1 MNSAIVPLLLVVV
14 ASYLLG
20 SIPAGY
26 LAGRFAGI
34 DVRQHGSGNIGATNV
49 LRVVGKPYGYAVF
62 LFDAAKGLAAVRLAY
77 LVFAR
82 AAHRE
87 YYAMVAAIV
96 VVIGHAFPV
105 WLRFKG
111 GKGVATTVGAF
122 AGLIPMAI
130 IPAGIIWL
138 VVFGISRY
146 VSLASIIATALLPV
160 IIAVMLHL
168 HATTGDGLVYFSI
181 AIALL
186 IIWRHR
192 ANLARLRA
200 GTEPR
205 FKGE

>member
-1 MNSAIVPLLLVVV
+1 VNSIVILLLLILA

-26 LAGRFAGI
+26 LAGRLAGV

-49 LRVVGKPYGYAVF
+49 LRVVGKPYGFAVF
-62 LFDAAKGLAAVRLAY
+62 VFDAGKGLAAVRLAY
-77 LVFAR
+77 FVFSG
-82 AAHRE
+82 AAHPE
-87 YYAMVAAIV
+87 YYAIAAAV
-96 VVIGHAFPV
+96 VVVLGHSFPI
-105 WLRFKG
+105 WLKFKG
-111 GKGVATTVGAF
+111 GKGVATTVGAV
-122 AGLIPMAI
+122 AGLIPLAV

-146 VSLASIIATALLPV
+146 VSLASIVATALLPV
-160 IIAVMLHL
+160 VIAIMLHL
-168 HATTGDGLVYFSI
+168 HVTSGSGLLYFSI

-186 IIWRHR
+186 ITWRHR

-205 FKGE
+205 FNGE